1 MRKIAGGGHKKRG
14 VAQMGYGV
22 LEMCKELVTRDY
34 QRWNVCVHL
43 SPESP
48 D

>member
-14 VAQMGYGV
+14 VAQTGYGV
-22 LEMCKELVTRDY
+22 LEIYKEPVTKDY
-34 QRWNVCVHL
+34 QRWSVYVHL
-43 SPESP
+43 SPKSP